1 MIRLICKMI
10 AFTFVV
16 AFGQGVAAEA
26 PESVTGATTISL
38 EEAQSLYDSG
48 AIFIDVRD
56 SDSWG
61 YGHIEGAV
69 NLDFNDDEFVV
80 LYVSDALDK
89 KAPVVFYDD
98 SELVSASAMASFF
111 AASWGYEKVYYFR
124 QGYYAWLASDLPIEY
139 NVAINE

>member
-1 MIRLICKMI
+1 MIRLMFK
-10 AFTFVV
+10 VV
-16 AFGQGVAAEA
+16 AFVSALVMGQGVWAEA
-26 PESVTGATTISL
+26 PESVTGATTITL
-38 EEAQSLYDSG
+38 QEAQSLYEEG

-124 QGYYAWLASDLPIEY
+124 QGYYAWLASDLPIEF
-139 NVAINE
+139 NVAINK